1 MSAVGENPLDPAT
14 PESRKRKGSPCDT
27 SGQSVEKRR
36 RELECHYIEELA
48 ELLSS
53 NMGDIASLS
62 SKPDKCHIL
71 KSTVDQIQQM
81 KRREQEKAALLSP
94 DDEVQKSDISSS
106 SQGLVEKEALGPMLL
121 EALDGFFF
129 VVNREGRIV
138 FVSENVTSYLGYSQG
153 ELMTSS
159 VYSMLHVGDHN
170 EFVRNLLPK
179 SLVNGVQW
187 PQEPSRRN
195 SHTFNCRMLKRP
207 PDELDSENPEARQ
220 QYEIMQCFTVSQP
233 RTMQEEG
240 EDLQSCL
247 ICIACRIPR
256 AQPFSTESF
265 ITKQD
270 PTGKIISIE
279 TSALRA
285 TGRPGWED
293 LVRKCIF
300 AFFQTQGKEPS
311 HAKKLLHEVMT
322 HGTAISPLYHF
333 TLSDGTPLSAQTRC
347 KFCCPPNP
355 DVQPFIM
362 GIHTIDREHNT
373 ASSQENTNPSL
384 PPALGSL
391 AQTPSRS
398 PSLPPSSNWT
408 QGSGLSTSGL
418 HPNNTNTSPHGH
430 NPATPTGY
438 LTPNRTCPQ
447 QVNSPS
453 PLSSPL
459 IATPTSFMSPRM
471 PRASPGL
478 GGSPRLPGNPFSPS
492 TPGLQSP
499 AGELSSGGSLNR
511 QQSGGDGSSGT
522 SGGST
527 GSFSLSS
534 PVLQRQASTPTGSS
548 TRPPSAKLPEGG
560 EGGGENSVKAPLP
573 SASLLGNPRLNQLLE
588 RNGAGAESNN
598 NRIHCKS
605 SPHPSNPHPA
615 PQCPASH
622 STLTE
627 RHKILHRLLQ
637 DTSPH
642 DASTTTEEGLNKSD
656 VEIKRE
662 PPAIPALT
670 AAPPKSSSREPQD
683 HQLLRFLLDTDEKDL
698 GDLPP
703 PSALSLQT
711 VRVKVEKRASVDGVV
726 CTGSTVAAGGAS
738 KPAGVCSSSAC
749 TSPKSSPVGE
759 NRRDSRRDSRDS
771 TMSGGSVDMDP
782 LTQLLPGLRGP
793 SGAKQSSEDSTT
805 PGGGPQLHS
814 PASQPPAQLQSP
826 LPQLQSPLPQLQSP
840 LPQLQSPLPQLQSP
854 LPQLQSPLPQLQSPL
869 PQLQS
874 SQSLPQLQSPSPQ
887 LHSPSPQLKLQSPTQ
902 LQPGEASTPRNV
914 NVKRESPGTPNRVL
928 SDGGPSSGCNLQSQ
942 SSFDFCSPPT
952 PSQTQN
958 LGQGDPF
965 QTPKDSSLFP
975 EAEVINAF
983 SSSTGLSKMDVGDS
997 QFQPLSLSDSLSF
1010 NGLGTPLQAPLASPQ
1025 EQCVPCTLDEV
1036 LGPPTTP
1043 EGRNDEKALLEQ
1055 LVSFLSGTDESELAE
1070 LDKALG
1076 IDKLVQGGCFDPL
1089 NQNFPTQQSTATSG
1103 SMDPKLPTYPSQFT
1117 PSPQAQFPP
1126 ELATVVGQQGLGFG
1140 APRRAFP
1147 GGTTGVG
1154 LRPGVPRPLGV
1165 GAQLRLPP
1173 NQLRLQLQQRL
1184 QGPQQLQNRMAGIHP
1199 FPGGAQHV
1207 NIGLRQGVQQ
1217 PQMPSQPPLNAQML
1231 AQRQRELYS
1240 IQHRQRQLFQQKV
1253 MLMRQNIAG
1262 APTGVVGPTGGT
1274 ARAPKGPPQTPQ
1286 QQQQF
1291 SFPPGYNPLMGK
1303 SPTSPSNFSPMTG
1316 GPLDN
1321 KLPSRV
1327 PLNNP
1332 TLMAGVQGQFSTTVN
1347 STLPQGLFQQF
1358 GGSAISQQDPP
1369 FPPEMSPTSPLLS
1382 PQNPTSQ
1389 SPLLQQAPPPGYQ
1402 SPEMKSWQQTG
1413 MGSNSLF
1420 SPSGQSAAQAFGQQG
1435 VYNNMSI
1442 TVSMAGGSGGVGPL
1456 SPMGQPVGISNSNLS
1471 NVGSVCS
1478 DQQVQQVQVFAD
1490 VQCTVNLVGGDSYL
1504 NPGPIGAA
1512 ASQKGPGVPQGSQNN
1527 QAQQKSLLQQ
1537 LLTE

>member
-1 MSAVGENPLDPAT
+1 MSAVGESPLDPAT

-27 SGQSVEKRR
+27 SGQSLEKRR
-36 RELECHYIEELA
+36 RELECRYIEELA

-62 SKPDKCHIL
+62 VKPDKCHIL
-71 KSTVDQIQQM
+71 KSTVDQIQQI

-138 FVSENVTSYLGYSQG
+138 FVSEN
-153 ELMTSS
+153 LMTSS
-159 VYSMLHVGDHN
+159 VYSILHVGDHN

-179 SLVNGVQW
+179 SLVNGVPW
-187 PQEPSRRN
+187 PQEPGRRN

-207 PDELDSENPEARQ
+207 PDEVDSENLEARQ

-233 RTMQEEG
+233 RAMQEEG
-240 EDLQSCL
+240 DDLQSCL

-256 AQPFSTESF
+256 TQPVSSESF

-293 LVRKCIF
+293 LVRKCIY
-300 AFFQTQGKEPS
+300 AFFQPQGKEPS

-322 HGTAISPLYHF
+322 HGSAISPLYHF

-384 PPALGSL
+384 PPTLSSL
-391 AQTPSRS
+391 SQTPSRS
-398 PSLPPSSNWT
+398 PTLPPSSNST
-408 QGSGLSTSGL
+408 QGSGLAASGL
-418 HPNNTNTSPHGH
+418 HPNNSNASSHGH

-459 IATPTSFMSPRM
+459 TATPTSFMSPRM

-478 GGSPRLPGNPFSPS
+478 GGSPRVPGNPFSPS
-492 TPGLQSP
+492 TPGLHSP
-499 AGELSSGGSLNR
+499 AGALSSGGSLNR
-511 QQSGGDGSSGT
+511 QQSGGDSG
-522 SGGST
+522 SGGSA

-534 PVLQRQASTPTGSS
+534 PVPQRQPSTPTGSS
-548 TRPPSAKLPEGG
+548 TRPPSAKPPEGG
-560 EGGGENSVKAPLP
+560 EGGGEDSVKAPLP
-573 SASLLGNPRLNQLLE
+573 SSSHN
-588 RNGAGAESNN
+588 S
-598 NRIHCKS
+598 IHCTS
-605 SPHPSNPHPA
+605 SPHPPKPAPA

-637 DTSPH
+637 DSSPN
-642 DASTTTEEGLNKSD
+642 DASTAAEDGVNKNE
-656 VEIKRE
+656 VEIKKE
-662 PPAIPALT
+662 PPASPALT
-670 AAPPKSSSREPQD
+670 TAPPKSSSREPQD

-711 VRVKVEKRASVDGVV
+711 VRVKVEKRASGEGVP
-726 CTGSTVAAGGAS
+726 CTVSTVAAGGAA
-738 KPAGVCSSSAC
+738 KPAGVSSS
-749 TSPKSSPVGE
+749 S
-759 NRRDSRRDSRDS
+759 
-771 TMSGGSVDMDP
+771 
-782 LTQLLPGLRGP
+782 
-793 SGAKQSSEDSTT
+793 
-805 PGGGPQLHS
+805 
-814 PASQPPAQLQSP
+814 
-826 LPQLQSPLPQLQSP
+826 
-840 LPQLQSPLPQLQSP
+840 
-854 LPQLQSPLPQLQSPL
+854 
-869 PQLQS
+869 
-874 SQSLPQLQSPSPQ
+874 SLPQLQSPSPQ

-914 NVKRESPGTPNRVL
+914 NVKREPPGL
-928 SDGGPSSGCNLQSQ
+928 SDGGPPSGCSLQSQ

-952 PSQTQN
+952 PSQTQAQ
-958 LGQGDPF
+958 GQGDPF
-965 QTPKDSSLFP
+965 QTPKRQQPLSRGGTS
-975 EAEVINAF
+975 F
-983 SSSTGLSKMDVGDS
+983 SGLTKMDVGDS
-997 QFQPLSLSDSLSF
+997 QFQPLALSDTLSF
-1010 NGLGTPLQAPLASPQ
+1010 DGLGTPLQAPLASPQ

-1055 LVSFLSGTDESELAE
+1055 LVSFLSGTDERELAE

-1089 NQNFPTQQSTATSG
+1089 PQNFPTQQPTASPV
-1103 SMDPKLPTYPSQFT
+1103 SMDPKLPTYSSQFT
-1117 PSPQAQFPP
+1117 PAPQAQFPP
-1126 ELATVVGQQGLGFG
+1126 ELATVGPQGVGFG
-1140 APRRAFP
+1140 APRGAFP
-1147 GGTTGVG
+1147 GGTAIG
-1154 LRPGVPRPLGV
+1154 LRPGMTRPQGM
-1165 GAQLRLPP
+1165 GTQIRLPP

-1184 QGPQQLQNRMAGIHP
+1184 QAPQQLQNRLAGINP
-1199 FPGGAQHV
+1199 FPAGAQHV
-1207 NIGLRQGVQQ
+1207 NMGIRQGIQQ

-1262 APTGVVGPTGGT
+1262 APTGAVGPIGT
-1274 ARAPKGPPQTPQ
+1274 ARVPKGPPTTPQ
-1286 QQQQF
+1286 QQQQQQQQQQF
-1291 SFPPGYNPLMGK
+1291 NFPPGYTPMTGNP
-1303 SPTSPSNFSPMTG
+1303 PTSQSHFSPMSG

-1321 KLPSRV
+1321 KLSGRV
-1327 PLNNP
+1327 PLNNQ
-1332 TLMAGVQGQFSTTVN
+1332 TLMGGAQGQFSSTVN
-1347 STLPQGLFQQF
+1347 SSLQQGLFQQF
-1358 GGSAISQQDPP
+1358 GGTAMVQQDPS

-1382 PQNPTSQ
+1382 PQNSTSQ

-1402 SPEMKSWQQTG
+1402 SPDMKSWQQTG
-1413 MGSNSLF
+1413 MSSNSLF
-1420 SPSGQSAAQAFGQQG
+1420 SQSGQSAGQAFGQQG

-1442 TVSMAGGSGGVGPL
+1442 TVSMAGGSGGVGSLP
-1456 SPMGQPVGISNSNLS
+1456 PMGQPVGMSNSNLS

-1490 VQCTVNLVGGDSYL
+1490 VQCTVNLVGSDSYL
-1504 NPGPIGAA
+1504 N
-1512 ASQKGPGVPQGSQNN
+1512 QGSIRRHGRPEGPRTAGLPEQPE
-1527 QAQQKSLLQQ
+1527 QA
-1537 LLTE
+1537 LTTARMDGWMD

>member
-1 MSAVGENPLDPAT
+1 MSAVGETPLDPAT

-27 SGQSVEKRR
+27 SGQSLEKRR
-36 RELECHYIEELA
+36 RELECRYIEELA

-53 NMGDIASLS
+53 NMGDIACLS
-62 SKPDKCHIL
+62 VKPDKCHIL
-71 KSTVDQIQQM
+71 KSTVDQIQQI

-138 FVSENVTSYLGYSQG
+138 FVSENVTSYLGYTQE

-159 VYSMLHVGDHN
+159 VYSILHVGDHN

-179 SLVNGVQW
+179 SLVNGVPW
-187 PQEPSRRN
+187 PQDTGRRN

-207 PDELDSENPEARQ
+207 PDEVDSENLEARQ

-233 RTMQEEG
+233 RAMQEEG

-247 ICIACRIPR
+247 ICIACRMPR
-256 AQPFSTESF
+256 SQPVSTESF

-293 LVRKCIF
+293 LVRKCIY
-300 AFFQTQGKEPS
+300 AFFQPQGKEPS

-333 TLSDGTPLSAQTRC
+333 TLSDGTLLSAQTRC

-384 PPALGSL
+384 PPAVGSI
-391 AQTPSRS
+391 AQTFSHS
-398 PSLPPSSNWT
+398 PSLPPGSTST
-408 QGSGLSTSGL
+408 QGSGFTTSGL
-418 HPNNTNTSPHGH
+418 HTNISIASSHGH

-438 LTPNRTCPQ
+438 LTPSRTNCPQ
-447 QVNSPS
+447 QFNSPS

-459 IATPTSFMSPRM
+459 TATPTSFMSPRM

-478 GGSPRLPGNPFSPS
+478 GGSPRIPGNPFSPS
-492 TPGLQSP
+492 TPGLHSP
-499 AGELSSGGSLNR
+499 AGALSSGDSLNR
-511 QQSGGDGSSGT
+511 QQSGGDGSNGA
-522 SGGST
+522 SGGLT
-527 GSFSLSS
+527 ESFPLSS
-534 PVLQRQASTPTGSS
+534 PVLQRQASKPTGSS
-548 TRPPSAKLPEGG
+548 TPSAKLPEGV
-560 EGGGENSVKAPLP
+560 EEVVEDYDKAPLP
-573 SASLLGNPRLNQLLE
+573 SASQLGNPRLNQLLDS
-588 RNGAGAESNN
+588 NGTGVESNN
-598 NRIHCKS
+598 SLHCTTS
-605 SPHPSNPHPA
+605 SPHPPNPSPA

-622 STLTE
+622 SSLTE

-637 DTSPH
+637 DSSPN
-642 DASTTTEEGLNKSD
+642 DASATTEEGINRNE
-656 VEIKRE
+656 VEIKKE
-662 PPAIPALT
+662 PPPSPALST
-670 AAPPKSSSREPQD
+670 ATPKSSSKEPQD

-711 VRVKVEKRASVDGVV
+711 VRVKVEKRASGEGLA
-726 CTGSTVAAGGAS
+726 CTGSTATAGAASKLAGG
-738 KPAGVCSSSAC
+738 SSNSAC
-749 TSPKSSPVGE
+749 ISPKLSPVGE
-759 NRRDSRRDSRDS
+759 NHRDSRKDSRDS

-793 SGAKQSSEDSTT
+793 SGAKQASEDSTI

-814 PASQPPAQLQSP
+814 PGSQAPALLQSP
-826 LPQLQSPLPQLQSP
+826 VPQLQSPLSQP
-840 LPQLQSPLPQLQSP
+840 
-854 LPQLQSPLPQLQSPL
+854 
-869 PQLQS
+869 
-874 SQSLPQLQSPSPQ
+874 QSLPQLHSPSPQ

-902 LQPGEASTPRNV
+902 LHHGEASTPRNV
-914 NVKRESPGTPNRVL
+914 NVKREPPGTPNRGL
-928 SDGGPSSGCNLQSQ
+928 GDGGPPSGCSLQSQ
-942 SSFDFCSPPT
+942 TSFDFCNPAT
-952 PSQTQN
+952 PSQQQ
-958 LGQGDPF
+958 GQGDPF
-965 QTPKDSSLFP
+965 QTPKDSSPFP
-975 EAEVINAF
+975 ETDIINTF
-983 SSSTGLSKMDVGDS
+983 SSSTGLTKIDVGDS
-997 QFQPLSLSDSLSF
+997 QFQSLALTDTLSF
-1010 NGLGTPLQAPLASPQ
+1010 DGLGTSLPAPLASPQ

-1076 IDKLVQGGCFDPL
+1076 IDKIIQGGCFDPL
-1089 NQNFPTQQSTATSG
+1089 PQNVPPQQPTATPVSIEN
-1103 SMDPKLPTYPSQFT
+1103 LATYPPQFT
-1117 PSPQAQFPP
+1117 PAPQAQFPP
-1126 ELATVVGQQGLGFG
+1126 ELTAVGPQSLGFG
-1140 APRRAFP
+1140 APRGAFP
-1147 GGTTGVG
+1147 GGAAGMG
-1154 LRPGVPRPLGV
+1154 LRSGITRPQTMGT
-1165 GAQLRLPP
+1165 QLRLPP

-1184 QGPQQLQNRMAGIHP
+1184 QGPQQLQNRLAGMNP
-1199 FPGGAQHV
+1199 FPGAAQQMSMG
-1207 NIGLRQGVQQ
+1207 IRQGVQQ

-1253 MLMRQNIAG
+1253 MMMRQNMAG
-1262 APTGVVGPTGGT
+1262 APTGAVESVGT
-1274 ARAPKGPPQTPQ
+1274 ARVPKVSPTTPQ
-1286 QQQQF
+1286 QQQPQQQF
-1291 SFPPGYNPLMGK
+1291 NFPPGYNPMSGNT
-1303 SPTSPSNFSPMTG
+1303 PTSPSHFSSMSG
-1316 GPLDN
+1316 GPLDK
-1321 KLPSRV
+1321 KLSSRV
-1327 PLNNP
+1327 PLNNQ
-1332 TLMAGVQGQFSTTVN
+1332 TLTLTQSQFNSTVN
-1347 STLPQGLFQQF
+1347 SSLQQGLFPQF
-1358 GGSAISQQDPP
+1358 GGSDPS

-1382 PQNPTSQ
+1382 PQNSTSQ
-1389 SPLLQQAPPPGYQ
+1389 SPLLQQAPPAGYQ
-1402 SPEMKSWQQTG
+1402 SPDMKSWQQTG
-1413 MGSNSLF
+1413 MGSLF
-1420 SPSGQSAAQAFGQQG
+1420 SQSGQSAGQAFGQQG

-1442 TVSMAGGSGGVGPL
+1442 TVSMAGGSGGVGSLP
-1456 SPMGQPVGISNSNLS
+1456 PIRQPVGMSNSNLS
-1471 NVGSVCS
+1471 NVGAVHS

-1490 VQCTVNLVGGDSYL
+1490 VQCTVNLVGSDSYL
-1504 NPGPIGAA
+1504 NQGSIGTA
-1512 ASQKGPGVPQGSQNN
+1512 ASQKGPSSQGSQNN

>member
-1 MSAVGENPLDPAT
+1 MSAVGENPLEPAT

-36 RELECHYIEELA
+36 RELECRYIEELA

-62 SKPDKCHIL
+62 SKPDMCHIL
-71 KSTVDQIQQM
+71 KTTVDQIQQM
-81 KRREQEKAALLSP
+81 KRRDQEKALLSP

-106 SQGLVEKEALGPMLL
+106 SQRLVEKEALGPMLL

-138 FVSENVTSYLGYSQG
+138 FVSENVTSYLGYAQG

-233 RTMQEEG
+233 RPMQEEG

-293 LVRKCIF
+293 LVRKCIY

-333 TLSDGTPLSAQTRC
+333 TLTDGTPLSAQTRC

-384 PPALGSL
+384 PPTLGSL
-391 AQTPSRS
+391 VQTPSRS
-398 PSLPPSSNWT
+398 PSLPPGSNWT
-408 QGSGLSTSGL
+408 QGSGLSTPGL
-418 HPNNTNTSPHGH
+418 HPNNTNTSPQGH

-438 LTPNRTCPQ
+438 LTPSRTCPL
-447 QVNSPS
+447 NSP
-453 PLSSPL
+453 LT
-459 IATPTSFMSPRM
+459 ATPTSFMSPRV
-471 PRASPGL
+471 PRGSPGL
-478 GGSPRLPGNPFSPS
+478 GGSTRVPGNPFSPS
-492 TPGLQSP
+492 TPGLHSP
-499 AGELSSGGSLNR
+499 AEELSSGGSLNR
-511 QQSGGDGSSGT
+511 QQSGGDGSSGA
-522 SGGST
+522 SSGST

-534 PVLQRQASTPTGSS
+534 PVLQRQASTPTGPA
-548 TRPPSAKLPEGG
+548 TQPPSSKPPEGG
-560 EGGGENSVKAPLP
+560 EGGGEDSVKAPLP
-573 SASLLGNPRLNQLLE
+573 SASQLVD
-588 RNGAGAESNN
+588 
-598 NRIHCKS
+598 NRIHCTLA
-605 SPHPSNPHPA
+605 PHPPKPHPA

-637 DTSPH
+637 DTSPN
-642 DASTTTEEGLNKSD
+642 DACTPTEDGLNNND

-662 PPAIPALT
+662 PPVSPALT

-683 HQLLRFLLDTDEKDL
+683 HQLLRFLLDTDEKVTNM
-698 GDLPP
+698 PF
-703 PSALSLQT
+703 
-711 VRVKVEKRASVDGVV
+711 
-726 CTGSTVAAGGAS
+726 
-738 KPAGVCSSSAC
+738 
-749 TSPKSSPVGE
+749 SP
-759 NRRDSRRDSRDS
+759 
-771 TMSGGSVDMDP
+771 
-782 LTQLLPGLRGP
+782 
-793 SGAKQSSEDSTT
+793 
-805 PGGGPQLHS
+805 
-814 PASQPPAQLQSP
+814 
-826 LPQLQSPLPQLQSP
+826 
-840 LPQLQSPLPQLQSP
+840 
-854 LPQLQSPLPQLQSPL
+854 
-869 PQLQS
+869 
-874 SQSLPQLQSPSPQ
+874 
-887 LHSPSPQLKLQSPTQ
+887 
-902 LQPGEASTPRNV
+902 
-914 NVKRESPGTPNRVL
+914 
-928 SDGGPSSGCNLQSQ
+928 
-942 SSFDFCSPPT
+942 SSFDFSSPPT

-958 LGQGDPF
+958 QGQEDPF
-965 QTPKDSSLFP
+965 QTPKDSSIFP
-975 EAEVINAF
+975 EAEIINPF
-983 SSSTGLSKMDVGDS
+983 SSSIGLSKMDVGES
-997 QFQPLSLSDSLSF
+997 LFLSLSDTLTF
-1010 NGLGTPLQAPLASPQ
+1010 DGLGTPLQAPLASPQ

-1076 IDKLVQGGCFDPL
+1076 IDKLVQGGCFDP
-1089 NQNFPTQQSTATSG
+1089 QPQGFTTQQSTATSG
-1103 SMDPKLPTYPSQFT
+1103 SMDTKLHTYPSQFT
-1117 PSPQAQFPP
+1117 AAAPAQFPP
-1126 ELATVVGQQGLGFG
+1126 ELATLVGQQGLGFG
-1140 APRRAFP
+1140 APRGAFP
-1147 GGTTGVG
+1147 GGTTSVG
-1154 LRPGVPRPLGV
+1154 LRPGMPRPQGI
-1165 GAQLRLPP
+1165 GTQLRLPP

-1184 QGPQQLQNRMAGIHP
+1184 QGPQQLQNRMASINL
-1199 FPGGAQHV
+1199 FPGGGQHV

-1217 PQMPSQPPLNAQML
+1217 PQIPSQPPLNAQML

-1262 APTGVVGPTGGT
+1262 APTGAAGATGT
-1274 ARAPKGPPQTPQ
+1274 ARAPKGPPSTPQ
-1286 QQQQF
+1286 QQQQQQQQF
-1291 SFPPGYNPLMGK
+1291 NFPPGYNPLTGK
-1303 SPTSPSNFSPMTG
+1303 SPTSPGHFSPMTG

-1321 KLPSRV
+1321 KL
-1327 PLNNP
+1327 NNQ
-1332 TLMAGVQGQFSTTVN
+1332 TLMGGVQGQFSSTVN
-1347 STLPQGLFQQF
+1347 ATLPQGLFQQF
-1358 GGSAISQQDPP
+1358 GGSAISQQDAS
-1369 FPPEMSPTSPLLS
+1369 FPPEMSPTSTLLS
-1382 PQNPTSQ
+1382 PQNSTSQ

-1413 MGSNSLF
+1413 VGSNSLF
-1420 SPSGQSAAQAFGQQG
+1420 SQSGQSAGQPFGPQG

-1442 TVSMAGGSGGVGPL
+1442 TVSMAGGSGGVGSL
-1456 SPMGQPVGISNSNLS
+1456 SPMGQPVGMGNSNLS
-1471 NVGSVCS
+1471 SVSSVCS

-1504 NPGPIGAA
+1504 NQGSIGTA
-1512 ASQKGPGVPQGSQNN
+1512 ASQKGPGVPPGSQNN

>member
-1 MSAVGENPLDPAT
+1 MRLTWWSTGQLKLKMSAVGENPLDPAT

-36 RELECHYIEELA
+36 RELECRYIEELA

-53 NMGDIASLS
+53 NMSDIAGLS
-62 SKPDKCHIL
+62 VKPDKCHIL

-138 FVSENVTSYLGYSQG
+138 FVSENVTSYLGYAQG

-179 SLVNGVQW
+179 SLVNGVPW
-187 PQEPSRRN
+187 PQESGRRN

-293 LVRKCIF
+293 LVRKCIY
-300 AFFQTQGKEPS
+300 AFFQPQGKEPS

-384 PPALGSL
+384 PLTLGSL
-391 AQTPSRS
+391 ATTPSRS
-398 PSLPPSSNWT
+398 PSLPPGSNWT
-408 QGSGLSTSGL
+408 QGSGIAASGL

-430 NPATPTGY
+430 NPATPAGY

-459 IATPTSFMSPRM
+459 TATPTSFMSPRM
-471 PRASPGL
+471 QRTSPGL
-478 GGSPRLPGNPFSPS
+478 GGSPRVPGNPFSPS
-492 TPGLQSP
+492 TPGLHSP

-511 QQSGGDGSSGT
+511 QQSGGDGSSGA

-534 PVLQRQASTPTGSS
+534 PVLQRQASTPTGPS
-548 TRPPSAKLPEGG
+548 TRSPSAKPPEGG
-560 EGGGENSVKAPLP
+560 EGGGEDSVKAPLP
-573 SASLLGNPRLNQLLE
+573 FASQLGNPRLNQLLDS
-588 RNGAGAESNN
+588 NGTGAESNN
-598 NRIHCKS
+598 NRLHCTS
-605 SPHPSNPHPA
+605 SPHPPNPHPA

-637 DTSPH
+637 DTSPN
-642 DASTTTEEGLNKSD
+642 DASTTSEEGLNKND
-656 VEIKRE
+656 VDIKRE
-662 PPAIPALT
+662 PPASPALT
-670 AAPPKSSSREPQD
+670 AGPPKSSSREPQD

-711 VRVKVEKRASVDGVV
+711 VRVKVEKRASVDGVT

-738 KPAGVCSSSAC
+738 KPARLCGSSAC
-749 TSPKSSPVGE
+749 ISPRSSPVGE
-759 NRRDSRRDSRDS
+759 NRRDGRRDSRDS
-771 TMSGGSVDMDP
+771 TMSGGPVDLDP

-793 SGAKQSSEDSTT
+793 SGAKQGSEDSTT

-814 PASQPPAQLQSP
+814 PASQLQSP

-840 LPQLQSPLPQLQSP
+840 LPQLQSPLSQP
-854 LPQLQSPLPQLQSPL
+854 
-869 PQLQS
+869 
-874 SQSLPQLQSPSPQ
+874 QSLTQMQSPSPQ
-887 LHSPSPQLKLQSPTQ
+887 LHSPSPQLKLQSPSQ
-902 LQPGEASTPRNV
+902 LQPGEASAPRNV
-914 NVKRESPGTPNRVL
+914 NVKREPPGTPNRGL
-928 SDGGPSSGCNLQSQ
+928 SDGGPLSGCSLQSQ
-942 SSFDFCSPPT
+942 SPFDFCSPPT

-958 LGQGDPF
+958 QGQGDPF
-965 QTPKDSSLFP
+965 QTPKDSSLFS
-975 EAEVINAF
+975 EAEIINPF

-997 QFQPLSLSDSLSF
+997 QFQPLALSDTLSF
-1010 NGLGTPLQAPLASPQ
+1010 DGLGTPLQAPLASPQ

-1076 IDKLVQGGCFDPL
+1076 IDKLVQGGCFDALP
-1089 NQNFPTQQSTATSG
+1089 QNFPTQQPTATPG
-1103 SMDPKLPTYPSQFT
+1103 SMDPKLPTYTSQFT
-1117 PSPQAQFPP
+1117 PAPQAQFPP
-1126 ELATVVGQQGLGFG
+1126 ELATVVGPQGLGFG
-1140 APRRAFP
+1140 APRGAFP
-1147 GGTTGVG
+1147 GGTTGIG
-1154 LRPGVPRPLGV
+1154 LRPGMMRPQGI
-1165 GAQLRLPP
+1165 GTQLRLPP

-1184 QGPQQLQNRMAGIHP
+1184 QGPQQLQNRMAGMTP

-1207 NIGLRQGVQQ
+1207 NIGIRQGVQQ
-1217 PQMPSQPPLNAQML
+1217 PQMPSQQPPLNAQML

-1253 MLMRQNIAG
+1253 IMMRQNMAG
-1262 APTGVVGPTGGT
+1262 APTGAAGPVGT
-1274 ARAPKGPPQTPQ
+1274 ARIPKGPPTTPQPQ
-1286 QQQQF
+1286 QQQQQF
-1291 SFPPGYNPLMGK
+1291 NFPPGYNQLTGK
-1303 SPTSPSNFSPMTG
+1303 SPTSPNRFSPMSG

-1321 KLPSRV
+1321 KLPGRV
-1327 PLNNP
+1327 PLNSQ
-1332 TLMAGVQGQFSTTVN
+1332 TLMGAVQGQFSTTVN
-1347 STLPQGLFQQF
+1347 SSLPQGLFQQF
-1358 GGSAISQQDPP
+1358 GGSAITQQDPP

-1382 PQNPTSQ
+1382 PQNSTSQ
-1389 SPLLQQAPPPGYQ
+1389 SPLLQQAPPPGYR

-1413 MGSNSLF
+1413 MASNSLF
-1420 SPSGQSAAQAFGQQG
+1420 SQSGQGAGQAFGQQG

-1442 TVSMAGGSGGVGPL
+1442 TVSMPGGSGGVGSLP
-1456 SPMGQPVGISNSNLS
+1456 PTGQPVGMSNSNLS

-1478 DQQVQQVQVFAD
+1478 DQQVHQVQVFAD
-1490 VQCTVNLVGGDSYL
+1490 VQCTVNVVGSDSYL
-1504 NPGPIGAA
+1504 NQGAIGAT
-1512 ASQKGPGVPQGSQNN
+1512 ASQKGPSGPQVSQNN